1 LFYEKLKVAPEEHPV
16 LLTYAADSPR
26 RNQEKMLQI
35 MFETFKVPAVH
46 LGDQVCSCL
55 TPFLCRFELN
65 STASAGCSCLFGK
78 ATLALFS
85 AGKTTGVVADIGATG
100 SLITPVYEGRYL
112 PRTGEASH
120 ACC

>member
-1 LFYEKLKVAPEEHPV
+1 M

-46 LGDQVCSCL
+46 LGDQVCAPARA
-55 TPFLCRFELN
+55 PFLCRFELN
-65 STASAGCSCLFGK
+65 STAAAGCSSLLAK

-100 SLITPVYEGRYL
+100 SLITPVYEGRY
-112 PRTGEASH
+112 PPPSRTANTSR